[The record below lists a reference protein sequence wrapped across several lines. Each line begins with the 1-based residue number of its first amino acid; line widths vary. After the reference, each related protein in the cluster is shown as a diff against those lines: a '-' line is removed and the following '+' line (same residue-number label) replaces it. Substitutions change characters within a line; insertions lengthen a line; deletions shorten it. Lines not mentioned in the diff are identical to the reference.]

1 MKKIMLVDDEKDL
14 IYSIKRAFEDT
25 SGDEYNV
32 ILASSGEECFE
43 LLKNERPDLIL
54 LDIMMPKM
62 NGWEVYDTIRENP
75 DWINIPI
82 LFLTAR
88 TDRITENAGEFL
100 GDDFIQ
106 KPIEIQDLI
115 QRINNVLDKK

>member
-14 IYSIKRAFEDT
+14 IYSIKMALEDL
-25 SGDEYNV
+25 SGDYDIISANSEK
-32 ILASSGEECFE
+32 ECFE
-43 LLKNERPDLIL
+43 LLKNDMPDLIL
-54 LDIMMPKM
+54 LDIMMPEM
-62 NGWEVYDTIRENP
+62 SGWEVYDSIRENP

-88 TDRITENAGEFL
+88 TDRITKKAGEFL

-106 KPIEIQDLI
+106 KPIENQYIS
-115 QRINNVLDKK
+115 KF